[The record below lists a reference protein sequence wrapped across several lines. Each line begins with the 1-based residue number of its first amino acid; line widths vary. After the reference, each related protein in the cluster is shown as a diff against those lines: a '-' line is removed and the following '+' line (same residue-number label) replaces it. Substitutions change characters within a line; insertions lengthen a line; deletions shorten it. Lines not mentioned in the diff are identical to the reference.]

1 MTPRIGTSE
10 PTMSDF
16 YCGAGGSSTGA
27 VAAGVRVASNHSSSL
42 GVILRLPIC
51 PRSLAG
57 RMGRSRQPG

>member
-27 VAAGVRVASNHSSSL
+27 GVAVGAGIGACRARSNSFADRVAFLTAMS
-42 GVILRLPIC
+42 
-51 PRSLAG
+51 
-57 RMGRSRQPG
+57 